1 MEIGERP
8 VCPQFS
14 EFSGAFFA
22 YRNTIQLRAR
32 KTFSDLDGVKY
43 MTQPART
50 YLPAAGRDIF
60 LPLYDPL
67 LKVLGTERAREKL
80 LTQAGLR
87 PTDRVF
93 DLGCGTGTLAVLLK
107 KQFPQVEIVGLDP
120 DPKALA
126 RARKKA
132 AREGLAIQFDQGF
145 GDHLPYPAASFDRVF
160 SSLMFHHLRAEEK
173 GNTLR
178 EVHRVLKPGG
188 EFHMMDLEGP
198 EDQKPGWFA
207 RLLHLHAELKENS
220 AANVIAVMKEAG
232 FPDATKVG
240 RWSRLIGSV
249 AYYKAEK

>member
-1 MEIGERP
+1 MM
-8 VCPQFS
+8 QS
-14 EFSGAFFA
+14 
-22 YRNTIQLRAR
+22 AR
-32 KTFSDLDGVKY
+32 S
-43 MTQPART
+43 

-67 LKVLGTERAREKL
+67 LKVLGTERAREQL
-80 LTQAGLR
+80 LAQAGLR

-93 DLGCGTGTLAVLLK
+93 DLGCGTGTLAVLIK
-107 KQFPQVEIVGLDP
+107 KRFPQVEIVALDP

-132 AREGLAIQFDQGF
+132 AREALAIQFDRGF
-145 GDHLPYPAASFDRVF
+145 GDQLPYPAASFDRAF
-160 SSLMFHHLRAEEK
+160 SSLMFHHLPSEEK
-173 GNTLR
+173 AKTLR

-198 EDQKPGWFA
+198 DDAGPEDQKQGWFE
-207 RLLHLHAELKENS
+207 RLLHAHAHLKENS

-232 FPDATKVG
+232 FADGAKVG

-249 AYYKAEK
+249 AYYKATK